1 MDSFLFPSLVDDPAV
16 TLTNS
21 SGVYDRPIAEYV
33 LGLVLALAKDF
44 PGTWE
49 HQRRREWRP
58 RDSENIGGR
67 TALVWGTGPIGRAVA
82 RLLRA
87 AGMRVSGA
95 GRTAHAHHPDL
106 GTVHGPATL
115 RTALAEADYV
125 IVAAP
130 LTDDTRGMVD
140 ASVLSEM
147 KPGARLV
154 NVGRGPLVDEEAL
167 VDHLADGR
175 LAGAALDVFT
185 QEPLPVASPLWDM
198 PGVIVSPHT
207 AGEATGRK
215 EALTDLFLDNLG
227 RRVEGRPLRNV
238 IDKEGGCP

>member
-1 MDSFLFPSLVDDPAV
+1 
-16 TLTNS
+16 
-21 SGVYDRPIAEYV
+21 
-33 LGLVLALAKDF
+33 
-44 PGTWE
+44 
-49 HQRRREWRP
+49 
-58 RDSENIGGR
+58 
-67 TALVWGTGPIGRAVA
+67 
-82 RLLRA
+82 
-87 AGMRVSGA
+87 MRVSGA

-140 ASVLSEM
+140 ASVLSAM

-185 QEPLPVASPLWDM
+185 QEPLPAASPLWDM

-207 AGEATGRK
+207 AGESTGWK

-238 IDKEGGCP
+238 IDKERGCP